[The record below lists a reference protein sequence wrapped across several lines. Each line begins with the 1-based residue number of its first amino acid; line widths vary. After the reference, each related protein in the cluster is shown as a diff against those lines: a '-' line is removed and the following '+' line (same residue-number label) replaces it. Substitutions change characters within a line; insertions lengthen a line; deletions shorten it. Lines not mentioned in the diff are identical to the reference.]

1 LSDPSFLQAPNV
13 HPAAVDTLFDGQG
26 RSHAGR
32 LSGHRAAHHL
42 ARGRMRDLISGD
54 ASPGHQQVFGLL
66 RNHDSIRYQEIAAAG
81 WQPDDP
87 VSVQEFRKKA
97 DGVFKPALIPDVI
110 FRQVG
115 SADDFS
121 RLPRP

>member
-1 LSDPSFLQAPNV
+1 MSTRLQLTPI
-13 HPAAVDTLFDGQG
+13 FDGQG

-32 LSGHRAAHHL
+32 LSGHGAAHHL

-54 ASPGHQQVFGLL
+54 ASPGHQQVFDLL
-66 RNHDSIRYQEIAAAG
+66 RNHDAIRYLEIASAG
-81 WQPDDP
+81 GQTRRP
-87 VSVQEFRKKA
+87 RKRRGIRENA

-110 FRQVG
+110 FGQVG

-121 RLPRP
+121 RLPRPQ